1 MKTKKILTEQISDL
15 TVASLPTRPT
25 SEATLGGRGY
35 TAKEMKEA
43 FDKLPLFIVEKF
55 NSLLDDITSLGEGSV
70 AAEIPT
76 GISEGHSLSELFR
89 DLTDG
94 NAAAYINVLGKSLA
108 LTISEIS
115 ERLSALER
123 R

>member
-1 MKTKKILTEQISDL
+1 MNTKKILTEQIIDL

-25 SEATLGGRGY
+25 SGTMLGGRGY

-43 FDKLPLFIVEKF
+43 FDRLPLFIVEKF
-55 NSLLDDITSLGEGSV
+55 NSLLDDLASTGEGSV

-76 GISEGHSLSELFR
+76 GISEGHSLSRLFS
-89 DLTDG
+89 DLKDG
-94 NAAAYINVLGKSLA
+94 NASAYINVLGKSLA
-108 LTISEIS
+108 LTISEIY